1 MTFDAQDWVPYDEGH
16 RWRAHA
22 SYFETRGIRAWTEG
36 DIPYR
41 ATNNHAFAHQ
51 HAVLLLAL
59 VHSLQAEGRVTSE
72 TRIQVLELGGGLG
85 DFCVGVLLAL
95 RDELGEAGRALFDR
109 VSYVFTDVSRLSLEQ
124 AIQRA
129 ALAGF
134 VASGHV
140 LPALVDGRA
149 PSVAHTLDGE
159 AVTLA
164 PWAVLANYLCCVLP
178 TKVFRKRADTWL
190 ELHSRNL
197 RPLTEDARSSEP
209 EATEEAARWRT
220 LLGEHAWLPVDPR
233 ATFRGAHHAALL
245 EEVLAQDVEAEL
257 AYPYAFMELLDSF
270 LTRMPHG
277 GVFLFS
283 DFEDGSSPGHI
294 ASISRVP
301 VVYGDSLNHPVCF
314 PLFTPWARLR
324 GAELLVNPGWHGS
337 TRTALWRS
345 GAPIASSLREAFTRG
360 FIQSQASQDRLDFE
374 LAAQKLSEAGEHK
387 RALRFYD
394 RCIAL
399 DPHALT
405 LYVQAGAVALALDDF
420 ETALR
425 YLREGDSRDGLR
437 QQDFSLRMSD
447 VFCRQGDFLQAGALL
462 ERAVQEHEAPLTYV
476 ALGRVYLELGEHARA
491 FQACARAG
499 ELSPDHQEVTQLLS
513 EVQGAWCEA
522 ELGLTALAR
531 GWWQDKLRTLN
542 QTTRETPS

>member
-1 MTFDAQDWVPYDEGH
+1 MTLEAQAWVPYDEGH
-16 RWRAHA
+16 RWRSHA
-22 SYFETRGIRAWTEG
+22 SYFQTRGIQAWTEG

-51 HAVLLLAL
+51 HAVLLVELVEAL
-59 VHSLQAEGRVTSE
+59 QTEGRVTAE

-124 AIQRA
+124 AVQRG

-134 VASGHV
+134 VASGQV
-140 LPALVDGRA
+140 LPALVDARV
-149 PSVAHTLDGE
+149 PLVAHTLAWE
-159 AVTLA
+159 AVPLA
-164 PWAVLANYLCCVLP
+164 PWAVVANYLCCVLP
-178 TKVFRKRADTWL
+178 TKVFRKRAGTWL
-190 ELHSRNL
+190 ELHSRHHS
-197 RPLTEDARSSEP
+197 PLTADAPSSEP
-209 EATEEAARWRT
+209 EENEEASQWRT
-220 LLGEHAWLPVDPR
+220 LLGEHAWLPVDLR
-233 ATFRGAHHAALL
+233 ETFRGARHASLL

-270 LTRMPHG
+270 LARMPKG

-283 DFEDGSSPGHI
+283 DFEDGSAPGHI
-294 ASISRVP
+294 APISRVP

-314 PLFTPWARLR
+314 PLFTPWARVR
-324 GAELLVNPGWHGS
+324 GDELLVSPGWYGS
-337 TRTALWRS
+337 TRTALWRN
-345 GAPIASSLREAFTRG
+345 GAPLASSLREAFTRG
-360 FIQSQASQDRLDFE
+360 FIHSQAGQDRLDFE

-394 RCIAL
+394 RCIAM

-405 LYVQAGAVALALDDF
+405 LYAQAGAEALALGEF

-425 YLREGDSRDGLR
+425 YLREGASRDLFR
-437 QQDFSLRMSD
+437 QQGFALRMSE
-447 VFCRQGDFLQAGALL
+447 VSCRQGAFPQARELL

-476 ALGRVYLELGEHARA
+476 ALGRVYLELGEHTRA

-499 ELSPDHQEVTQLLS
+499 ELAPDRQEVAQLLS
-513 EVQGAWCEA
+513 DVQGAWCEA
-522 ELGLTALAR
+522 ELGLAALAK
-531 GWWQDKLRTLN
+531 GWWQDKLRSLN
-542 QTTRETPS
+542 QTTREVSP